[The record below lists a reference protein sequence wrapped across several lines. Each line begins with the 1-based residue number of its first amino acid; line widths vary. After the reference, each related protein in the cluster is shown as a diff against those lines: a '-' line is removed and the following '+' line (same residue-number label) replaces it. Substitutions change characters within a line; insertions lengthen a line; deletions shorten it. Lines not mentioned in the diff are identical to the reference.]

1 MAQHRG
7 DDDACHHVGE
17 RPKLEERERW
27 VLPKYRN
34 HGRGDDDD
42 VEGEG
47 WVDEVMSGFCGK
59 PLETIG
65 DEEAVGRRG

>member
-34 HGRGDDDD
+34 HGRVMID

-47 WVDEVMSGFCGK
+47 WVERD
-59 PLETIG
+59 
-65 DEEAVGRRG
+65 VGLY

>member
-47 WVDEVMSGFCGK
+47 WVDKRGDDEWF
-59 PLETIG
+59 LRETFR
-65 DEEAVGRRG
+65 DHW